1 MFVYTSTAMNNL
13 VPITPTV
20 MRRLA
25 IRAQRLDRLPPR
37 NGKEQML
44 ALIRQIGCLQIDPL
58 NVVARSPLLVL
69 WSRLGDYDVADLE
82 SLMWEDRRLFEYW
95 AHAASVVLVEDFPI
109 FQLQMRTFSRGN
121 GVWARRVR
129 AWLEV
134 NEPFR
139 HYILKELA
147 SRGPLY
153 AQELEDRSV
162 QPWQSSGW
170 TNTRNVSTMLGLM
183 WEQGD
188 ITVTH
193 RAGAGFG
200 LKKQWGLLEQHMPQ
214 WANHAPLPQ
223 RELVKSAAQKS
234 LKALGV
240 ASAKQIQNH
249 YIRGGYP
256 ELADVLAELVLE
268 QQIYRVAIEGMGS
281 KWPADWYIHVD
292 ALPDLERIQNG
303 GWPEPTTVLSPFDN
317 LIADRERTEM
327 LFDFYYRSEIYTP
340 KAKRKYGYY
349 VLPILHD
356 DRLIGRI
363 DPKMDRKT
371 RILYVHA
378 IHVEEGAPDTV
389 AVARGVAGAIE
400 RLGRF
405 LGAEQIR
412 YGDIVPSGWAKAFE
426 DCSL

>member
-1 MFVYTSTAMNNL
+1 MFVYTSSVMNSH
-13 VPITPTV
+13 VPITPVV

-25 IRAQRLDRLPPR
+25 IRSQRLDRLPPR
-37 NGKEQML
+37 NSKEQML
-44 ALIRQIGCLQIDPL
+44 AVIRQLGCLQIDPL

-69 WSRLGDYDVADLE
+69 WSRLGDYDVADFE
-82 SLMWEDRRLFEYW
+82 SLLWEDRQLFEYW
-95 AHAASVVLVEDFPI
+95 AHAASVVLVEDFPV
-109 FQLQMRTFSRGN
+109 FQLQMRMFSRGN
-121 GVWARRVR
+121 GAWAQRVR

-139 HYILKELA
+139 QYIIGELA
-147 SRGPLY
+147 DRGPLY

-162 QPWQSSGW
+162 QSWQSSGW
-170 TNTRNVSTMLGLM
+170 TNTRNVSTMLGLL

-214 WANHAPLPQ
+214 WANHAPLAQ
-223 RELVKSAAQKS
+223 REVVKSAAQRS
-234 LKALGV
+234 IKALGV
-240 ASAKQIQNH
+240 ASEKQIQNH
-249 YIRGGYP
+249 YVRGGYP
-256 ELADVLAELVLE
+256 ELADVLAELVDE
-268 QQIYRVAIEGMGS
+268 GQIHRVAIEEKGTS
-281 KWPADWYIHVD
+281 WPGDWYIHVD
-292 ALPDLERIQNG
+292 TLPDLERIQNG
-303 GWPEPTTVLSPFDN
+303 GWHERTTVLSPFDN

-349 VLPILHD
+349 VLPILHG

-363 DPKMDRKT
+363 DPTMDRKT
-371 RILYVHA
+371 KTLYVHA
-378 IHVEEGAPDTV
+378 IHREEGAPDSG
-389 AVARGVAGAIE
+389 AVARSVAGAIGQ
-400 RLGRF
+400 LGRF

-412 YGDIVPSGWAKAFE
+412 YGDIMPTNWEKGFE
-426 DCSL
+426 DRTL